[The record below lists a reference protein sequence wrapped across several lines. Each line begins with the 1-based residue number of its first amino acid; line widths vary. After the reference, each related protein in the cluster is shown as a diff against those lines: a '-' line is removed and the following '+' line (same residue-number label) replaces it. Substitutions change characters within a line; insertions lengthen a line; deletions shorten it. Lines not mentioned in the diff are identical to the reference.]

1 MGRQKGRGRDRKR
14 AGAANGTGEWAGAAN
29 GTGEW
34 AGAANGVGATNGDTK
49 WPAKQV
55 HGQKAGKV
63 VRGSSA

>member
-14 AGAANGTGEWAGAAN
+14 AGAAN

-63 VRGSSA
+63 VRSSSA